1 MTSLQQS
8 WDLTKAH
15 LLRAAQLSGKQG
27 LDVFREYLDHNE
39 LQLAADS
46 LAEIGNERGDLPRSF
61 WEALKYAYENM
72 DLESDAQLCRFR
84 IYEAEH
90 GYIEARLTLLPT
102 EDGGR
107 RTPIFTDYRPF
118 WNIGNRAEDDTVE
131 LNDARVSLEDCKSL
145 LPGHT
150 GTVRLHRIGQPYP
163 TPPQPP
169 GPDLLSEPAYDNSKA
184 CGSSAPPGLAMAKR
198 AADSRY

>member
-1 MTSLQQS
+1 MTSLQLS

-46 LAEIGNERGDLPRSF
+46 LAEIGNERGDLPRAF

-72 DLESDAQLCRFR
+72 DLESDAQRCRFR

-107 RTPIFTDYRPF
+107 RTPIFTDYRPS
-118 WNIGNRAEDDTVE
+118 WNIGNRAEDDTIE

-145 LPGHT
+145 LPGHM
-150 GTVRLHRIGQPYP
+150 GTVRLHPLLPDEWRRVREGDNLDMHEGARIVG
-163 TPPQPP
+163 
-169 GPDLLSEPAYDNSKA
+169 
-184 CGSSAPPGLAMAKR
+184 R
-198 AADSRY
+198 AVVLRASLRGAA